1 MPRDK
6 DAGLDR
12 SLDEKQVIL
21 LSWLEAREERRERK

>member
-1 MPRDK
+1 MLRDK
-6 DAGLDR
+6 DVGLDR